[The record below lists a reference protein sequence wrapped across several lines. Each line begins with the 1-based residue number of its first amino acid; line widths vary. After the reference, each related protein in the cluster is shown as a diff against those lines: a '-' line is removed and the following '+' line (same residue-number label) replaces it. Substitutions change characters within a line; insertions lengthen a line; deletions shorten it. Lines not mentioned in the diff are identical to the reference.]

1 MVISGK
7 AIKRSSDF
15 TSEILKTKVWQR
27 RAASEQRGKSPR
39 HTSTPVQYVRRPDSV
54 CGTSPS
60 EMIHHRC
67 AKWFKKP
74 LPLPRMNNDAV
85 LQKHYFIRIQ
95 FESIPSRVVDD
106 SSAPLST
113 FPECFSNTAS
123 FPLFTQPT
131 PARDPRTVG
140 KSGHHESWYW
150 FFSTFSFFH
159 GTRRESRTERKS
171 SSIWNLLFTCDIE
184 LDFAQ

>member
-1 MVISGK
+1 MER
-7 AIKRSSDF
+7 RSNGAVTSPAKSSRRKSDNVA
-15 TSEILKTKVWQR
+15 LQ
-27 RAASEQRGKSPR
+27 ASEQRGKVLATLQPQSNMFAGLILSAEHR
-39 HTSTPVQYVRRPDSV
+39 RRRWFIIAVQSDLKSLFPFPEWTMTRYYKNIILFALSLNPSRRGS
-54 CGTSPS
+54 S
-60 EMIHHRC
+60 MIHPRRS
-67 AKWFKKP
+67 
-74 LPLPRMNNDAV
+74 LPSPNASPT
-85 LQKHYFIRIQ
+85 Q
-95 FESIPSRVVDD
+95 P
-106 SSAPLST
+106 
-113 FPECFSNTAS
+113 S